1 MTRPPPE
8 HLGIAGSELW
18 NATVGEVQDT
28 DAMLACLAR
37 YCECQDAIEA
47 ARQLLKQHG
56 RYYEKD
62 GLMRRHPATV
72 EEAEQQRLLQGY
84 FRQLGLSKTVRV
96 SEKQQ
101 KTQRAKHAA
110 NVFSMQAAPKARK

>member
-8 HLGIAGSELW
+8 HLGIAGAELW

-28 DAMLACLAR
+28 DAMLACLER
-37 YCECQDAIEA
+37 YCECADAIAE

-96 SEKQQ
+96 SEKQ
-101 KTQRAKHAA
+101 KKAEGAKRAA
-110 NVFSMQAAPKARK
+110 NVFSMQAVPNKKR